1 MSNENISFNCN
12 SPNMYTILETVAKY
26 PPWMAEGRAAK
37 ISLQDPADD
46 VDTSVVSRKVQ
57 TGSQFP
63 HPPTTRRTY
72 TVKLTSVVPFA
83 WI

>member
-1 MSNENISFNCN
+1 
-12 SPNMYTILETVAKY
+12 MYTIFDTVATY
-26 PPWMAEGRAAK
+26 PPWMAEGRAAE
-37 ISLQDPADD
+37 ISLQDPEDD
-46 VDTSVVSRKVQ
+46 VNTSVVSRKVQ

-63 HPPTTRRTY
+63 QPPTTRSTY